1 MRFTEFEKRMH
12 DRGFSS
18 LAEIARSLD
27 TTPQAVSNWKSRD
40 QVPMHIA
47 AKIYNDIS
55 ERSSDKDQV
64 HYEDD
69 SISISDI
76 LLTLAQQIKI
86 IIAIIFIFAF
96 STFTYLQFIK
106 PSFYLSQAKI
116 VVPSLTENQSLGR
129 FAGFASQFGVDIP
142 TNQKADLSSP
152 SLLPELIK
160 SRKFFE
166 SIMNVKFY
174 TKRYKKELNLIEILL
189 DSEIEKPFSN
199 LQISRAGN
207 YFINQ
212 VVSFKSDQ
220 ASQIN
225 ILSVRAFEPEYARN
239 LTQVILTELETLN
252 RYYKSQAI
260 REKTRFIET
269 RISSVK
275 IELELAE
282 KKMKDFNENNRQIST
297 PSLQLNYDRL
307 QREVEIQK
315 GIFLTLKQQLELAKI
330 EIVQDASV
338 FQILDAPQI
347 PSSPIN
353 KKLFSKTALSI
364 LIGLF
369 IGTVIAYIRGF
380 LNYGNINE
388 RRKLRRVKN
397 FIFKKT
403 KEILTDRRISGLTS
417 ISLIIGLPFYLG
429 HESSNPIYFGKYSLT
444 LLIINIL
451 YILALL
457 FFIYLFFFQSTK
469 NKAEHNQ

>member
-12 DRGFSS
+12 DKGCSS

-64 HYEDD
+64 HFEDD

-86 IIAIIFIFAF
+86 IIAIIFIFSF
-96 STFTYLQFIK
+96 STFTYVQFIK
-106 PSFYLSQAKI
+106 PSFFLSQAKI
-116 VVPSLTENQSLGR
+116 VLPSLTENQSLGR

-166 SIMNVKFY
+166 SIMNVKFS

-189 DSEIEKPFSN
+189 DSEIEKPYSN
-199 LQISRAGN
+199 LQISRAAN

-225 ILSVRAFEPEYARN
+225 ILSVRAFEPKYARD

-282 KKMKDFNENNRQIST
+282 KKMKDFNENNRQVST

-347 PSSPIN
+347 PSAPIN
-353 KKLFSKTALSI
+353 KKLFTNTALSV
-364 LIGLF
+364 LLGLF
-369 IGTVIAYIRGF
+369 FGTIIAYIRGF
-380 LNYGNINE
+380 LSYGNINE

-397 FIFKKT
+397 FIYKKT

-417 ISLIIGLPFYLG
+417 TSLVIGLPFYLG

-457 FFIYLFFFQSTK
+457 FFIYLFLFQSTK